1 MGPVHPGCMT
11 AKDELK
17 VGHFT
22 SGAPQDLQEE
32 HPLSFPEYITEL
44 IFPLST
50 IQTLSFFFFK
60 FKMPLDSLSI
70 PSVLLFSLYK
80 PLCHSYS
87 YSYQREQHHGHSLT

>member
-50 IQTLSFFFFK
+50 IQTLSFFF
-60 FKMPLDSLSI
+60 LIQNAIGQLIYSLCPAI
-70 PSVLLFSLYK
+70 LII
-80 PLCHSYS
+80 
-87 YSYQREQHHGHSLT
+87 